1 MAQIRPYALAD
12 SDAIADIL
20 ADGWRASYGGF
31 MPEDILAP
39 RADRAARRVEIREFL
54 TGEFNPEMEH
64 ILVFEDQAV
73 LGFVHIVLEDKA
85 ELGAEA
91 HINLLYVTPD
101 RFGRGIGRQLMA
113 AAAEWLDERVSGA
126 IVLSAYALNPYQ
138 RFYAVIGGSL
148 VRTTALQFEGQTL
161 DVVYYQW
168 PNPKT
173 LRAGASGG

>member
-1 MAQIRPYALAD
+1 MAQIRPYTLAD

-31 MPEDILAP
+31 MPADILGP

-54 TGEFNPEMEH
+54 TGEFDPEIEH
-64 ILVFEDQAV
+64 ILVFEDGAV
-73 LGFVHIVLEDKA
+73 DGFVHIVLEDKA
-85 ELGAEA
+85 DLGAEA

-101 RFGRGIGRQLMA
+101 KFGRGIGKQLMVA
-113 AAAEWLDERVSGA
+113 AAAWLDERVSGA

-138 RFYAVIGGSL
+138 RFYARIGGSL
-148 VRTTALQFEGQTL
+148 VRTAALQFEGQTL

-168 PNPKT
+168 PDAKS
-173 LRAGASGG
+173 LSAGASGV